1 MYRYDIGVIIGVLI
15 GYTNRKAFSARIYF
29 C

>member
-1 MYRYDIGVIIGVLI
+1 MGVIIGVLI

-29 C
+29 CWM